1 MSLWKQYPSYRDQ
14 TKTLGSTNTR
24 INQFYWIIIVD
35 GPIHCSKAFIS
46 SVDELPVFTVL
57 FLSKCHKIVLCLK
70 NFADPRYKVFWV
82 FTYNLSPFTLIFTHI
97 DFSLSWSCKM
107 LSNHLYMLEINK
119 ANISII
125 PKPVNWTPRFFYFFI
140 IFLVRKIL

>member
-1 MSLWKQYPSYRDQ
+1 MSLWKPYPSYRDQ
-14 TKTLGSTNTR
+14 IKTLDSTNTR
-24 INQFYWIIIVD
+24 IKQFYWIVRVD
-35 GPIHCSKAFIS
+35 WANTLQQSFYILCWWLVSIYS
-46 SVDELPVFTVL
+46 SVSF
-57 FLSKCHKIVLCLK
+57 SCLN
-70 NFADPRYKVFWV
+70 NFADPWYKVFWV
-82 FTYNLSPFTLIFTHI
+82 FTCNLSPFTLIFTHI
-97 DFSLSWSCKM
+97 DFSLLWSRKM